1 MSWRR
6 VPGGFH
12 PWGIRKPARAR
23 SKTLPADPGHE
34 PVDKR
39 PFEQARKKTMRC
51 KPRRRRGQILGNK
64 AYSRYAAMTKDAAS
78 RPRRAGGS
86 RYSTACCSWR
96 TSREEKHG
104 DHTPSAPWAASG
116 MEPVQ
121 HFSRNSRNTGPSRP
135 FRLSRSHSDAVSG
148 PKNSRIGIQICLK
161 KTSIRQRRVSQEPLY
176 IRGCFRYV
184 PPRQPLAVMGW
195 PSPSRRGIM
204 E

>member
-12 PWGIRKPARAR
+12 PWGSVNPLEPGRRPCPRTLVMSPLINALSSRPA
-23 SKTLPADPGHE
+23 
-34 PVDKR
+34 
-39 PFEQARKKTMRC
+39 KKNDEMQ
-51 KPRRRRGQILGNK
+51 GAQILGNK

-148 PKNSRIGIQICLK
+148 PKSSRIGIQICLK